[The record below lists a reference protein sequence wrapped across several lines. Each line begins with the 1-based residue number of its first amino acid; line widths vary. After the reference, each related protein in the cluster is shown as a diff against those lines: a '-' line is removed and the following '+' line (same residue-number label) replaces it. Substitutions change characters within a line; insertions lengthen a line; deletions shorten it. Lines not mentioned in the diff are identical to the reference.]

1 MTENESAPL
10 RPAESASVADWLLR
24 SLSTSG
30 SHVSSYVPDTFDRFV
45 RILNPAIET
54 VTNRP
59 VTWAEVAHIRGVPL
73 TPTTQWEDLVQGLR
87 RKQLDSIWI
96 EPKTG
101 SLDVAMAR
109 RLAEILH
116 AATTTPAHAYF
127 GFWEGYVDEHH
138 RVAPSVVLP
147 PDRRIHLMAGPVL
160 SGPRSM
166 EPGPFPFDRLPLRW
180 WPADHAWCVGNDI
193 YARSVFVGGSASTI
207 QAILNDQ
214 ELEAYE
220 VDPNTEVGV
229 EDF

>member
-1 MTENESAPL
+1 MMENVPAAL

-30 SHVSSYVPDTFDRFV
+30 SHVSSYVPDTFYRFV
-45 RILNPAIET
+45 RMLNPAFEAA
-54 VTNRP
+54 TNQP
-59 VTWAEVAHIRGVPL
+59 VTWAEVARIRGVPL

-101 SLDVAMAR
+101 TLDVAVAR
-109 RLAEILH
+109 RLAGILH
-116 AATTTPAHAYF
+116 AATTTPDHAFF
-127 GFWEGYVDEHH
+127 GFWEGYADTHH
-138 RVAPSVVLP
+138 IVAPSVVLP
-147 PDRRIHLMAGPVL
+147 PDRRILLMTGPVL
-160 SGPRSM
+160 SGASSIAID
-166 EPGPFPFDRLPLRW
+166 PFERLPLRW

-193 YARSVFVGGSASTI
+193 YARSVFVGGSTDTI

-220 VDPNTEVGV
+220 VGPNTGVGV
-229 EDF
+229 EDR